1 MPDKRLF
8 LLGGSAAFEAA
19 ADEFVTAS
27 GGRDATIV
35 LLLQGGNH
43 WEKYVPDYVQPWTR
57 RGVSRYHSIAPDEN
71 ETLDWGAVSSRIQTA
86 TGIFVGGG
94 HTPTYQRLYATE
106 PVRSLLRESY
116 NRGVPIAG
124 CSAGAL
130 IAAEICP
137 LFHDETDDGSLK
149 IAVGLG
155 LISGLVVGVHFTER
169 KALPDV
175 LAAMAQTQT
184 KTGWGIDEPACAMFE
199 NGQFKQALGQTV
211 HEIVMTDFATQ
222 TYRVTEHATSPG
234 DIN

>member
-19 ADEFVTAS
+19 AAEFVPAS
-27 GGRDATIV
+27 GGHDATIA
-35 LLLQGGNH
+35 LLLQGSNH

-57 RGVSRYHSIAPDEN
+57 RGVSRYSLIVPDEN
-71 ETLDWGAVSSRIQTA
+71 GTLDWSAVFSRIQAA
-86 TGIFVGGG
+86 TGVFIGGG
-94 HTPTYQRLYATE
+94 HTPTYHRLYATE
-106 PVRSLLRESY
+106 PIRTLLRECY

-137 LFHDETDDGSLK
+137 FFHDETDDGSLK
-149 IAVGLG
+149 IQVGLG
-155 LISGLVVGVHFTER
+155 LVSDLVVGVHFTER
-169 KALPDV
+169 NALPDM

-211 HEIVMTDFATQ
+211 HEIVMTDFTTQ
-222 TYRVTEHATSPG
+222 SYRVTEHAPSPG